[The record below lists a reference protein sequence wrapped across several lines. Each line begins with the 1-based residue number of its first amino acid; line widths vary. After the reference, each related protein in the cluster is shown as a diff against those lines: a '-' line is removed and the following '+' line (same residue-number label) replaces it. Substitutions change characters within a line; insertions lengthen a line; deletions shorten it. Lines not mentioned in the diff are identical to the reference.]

1 VLCGIVVT
9 GVLRGYREAQP
20 YIRAWLE
27 IREVS
32 VSGATQLSRQEVL
45 SRLALPP
52 RATQLSIDTDRLAL
66 KLRSHPWI
74 KEAQVSRRIPHGL
87 QVRLV
92 ERRPAALLQH
102 GAGSLLLDEDGY
114 VLSVSLVASSAQD
127 ESALP
132 VLVGIEPNP
141 LIQGDAAARAAAKA
155 AVQVAGLV
163 DSVFPRSA
171 QATPDG
177 KGRRG
182 RLQVDVTNPD
192 NVVAHVNGLRFQFG
206 SSGFEEKWDRYR
218 RVESDLHVITA
229 SIGDGPSD
237 AQSEIHLPGH
247 EIDLRYQDKVIV
259 RERG

>member
-1 VLCGIVVT
+1 MAGA
-9 GVLRGYREAQP
+9 LRAYREAQP

-27 IREVS
+27 IREVT
-32 VSGATQLSRQEVL
+32 VSGAMQLSRQEVL
-45 SRLALPP
+45 GRLALPP
-52 RATQLSIDTDRLAL
+52 RATQLSIDTERLAS
-66 KLRSHPWI
+66 KLRSHPWV
-74 KEAQVSRRIPHGL
+74 KEAGVIRRIPHGL
-87 QVRLV
+87 HVQLV
-92 ERRPAALLQH
+92 ERRAAALLQH
-102 GAGSLLLDEDGY
+102 GAGSVLLDEDGY
-114 VLSVSLVASSAQD
+114 VLSISLAASGTQD

-132 VLVGIEPNP
+132 ILVGIEPNP
-141 LIQGDAAARAAAKA
+141 LIQGDAAARAVAKA

-163 DSVFPRSA
+163 DSVFPRSV
-171 QATPDG
+171 QSTPDG

-229 SIGDGPSD
+229 SVGDGPSD
-237 AQSEIHLPGH
+237 AQSEIRLQGQ